1 MWRII
6 CARDGKLRRIH
17 SATIVSD
24 TDRPTADITHT
35 TLSVIVLL
43 LLITSTFWV
52 LSPFLMPILWAS
64 IISVATWP
72 FILRLEAA
80 LGHRRGLAV
89 AIVTATILLIVFVP
103 VTLALATIVSSAQGL
118 TAEIQSLESI
128 ALPAPPSWLQS
139 VPFVGDR
146 IATEWSTI
154 AALGPDERSAALTPY
169 LQTALQWFVAR
180 AGSVGSMLLQFL
192 LTTIITA
199 IMLANG
205 EIVRNGILRFAERL
219 AGRQGRDVAD
229 LAGRA
234 IRGVVLGVVVT
245 ALIQAAF
252 AAIGLVVSGIPAVA
266 LLTAM
271 TLFLCLAQ
279 LGPWLVLGPAVGWLY
294 WSGQSGWGTVLL
306 VFTVISGTIDN
317 FIRPVLIRRGANLPL
332 LLIFAG
338 VIGGLVA
345 LGIIGLFVGPVVLT
359 VTYTLLKA
367 WVSGEE
373 VPQSTAADSP
383 VNVP

>member
-1 MWRII
+1 MR
-6 CARDGKLRRIH
+6 
-17 SATIVSD
+17 D
-24 TDRPTADITHT
+24 TDRPNADITHT
-35 TLSVIVLL
+35 TLAVLVLL
-43 LLITSTFWV
+43 LLIISTFWV

-72 FILRLEAA
+72 FITRLEAA
-80 LGHRRGLAV
+80 LGDRRGLAV
-89 AIVTATILLIVFVP
+89 AMMTATILLIVFVP
-103 VTLALATIVSSAQGL
+103 VLLALATIVSSAQGL
-118 TAEIQSLESI
+118 TAEIQSLQSI
-128 ALPAPPSWLQS
+128 ALPGPPSWLRD
-139 VPFVGDR
+139 VPLVGEK
-146 IATEWSTI
+146 ISTEWRTI
-154 AALGPDERSAALTPY
+154 AALGPDERAAALTPY
-169 LQTALQWFVAR
+169 LQTVLQWFVAR

-205 EIVRNGILRFAERL
+205 EIVRDGILRFAERL
-219 AGRQGRDVAD
+219 AGRQGRDAAA

-245 ALIQAAF
+245 ALIQAAI
-252 AAIGLVVSGIPAVA
+252 AAIGLVLSGIPAAA
-266 LLTAM
+266 LLTAV

-294 WSGQSGWGTVLL
+294 WSGQGGLGTVLL
-306 VFTVISGTIDN
+306 VFMVISGTIDN
-317 FIRPVLIRRGANLPL
+317 FIRPVLIKRGANLPL

-367 WVSGEE
+367 WVTGEE
-373 VPQSTAADSP
+373 TPQSAAADSP
-383 VNVP
+383 LNVS

>member
-1 MWRII
+1 MMVNS
-6 CARDGKLRRIH
+6 AATH
-17 SATIVSD
+17 PATIVRD
-24 TDRPTADITHT
+24 TDRPAVDITHT

-72 FILRLEAA
+72 SILRLEAA
-80 LGHRRGLAV
+80 FGHRRGLAV
-89 AIVTATILLIVFVP
+89 ATVTATILLIVFVP
-103 VTLALATIVSSAQGL
+103 VMLALATIVSSAQGL
-118 TAEIQSLESI
+118 TAEIQSLQSI
-128 ALPAPPSWLQS
+128 ALPGPPSWLQS

-146 IATEWSTI
+146 IATEWRTI

-169 LQTALQWFVAR
+169 VQTALQWFVAR
-180 AGSVGSMLLQFL
+180 AGSVGSMLVQFL

-199 IMLANG
+199 IMLTNG
-205 EIVRNGILRFAERL
+205 EIVRDGILRFAERL
-219 AGRQGRDVAD
+219 AGRQGYDVAV

-245 ALIQAAF
+245 ALIQAAIGG
-252 AAIGLVVSGIPAVA
+252 IGLVVSGIPAAA
-266 LLTAM
+266 LLTAV

-279 LGPWLVLGPAVGWLY
+279 LGPWLVFGPAVGWLY
-294 WSGQSGWGTVLL
+294 WSGQGGLGTVLL

-338 VIGGLVA
+338 VIGGLIT

-359 VTYTLLKA
+359 VTYTLVKA
-367 WVSGEE
+367 WVSGEDA
-373 VPQSTAADSP
+373 PQSAATDSAP
-383 VNVP
+383 NVP

>member
-1 MWRII
+1 MR
-6 CARDGKLRRIH
+6 
-17 SATIVSD
+17 D

-72 FILRLEAA
+72 FILKLEAA
-80 LGHRRGLAV
+80 LGNRRGLAV
-89 AIVTATILLIVFVP
+89 AMMTATILLIVFVP
-103 VTLALATIVSSAQGL
+103 VLLALATIVSSAQGL
-118 TAEIQSLESI
+118 TAEIQSLQSI
-128 ALPAPPSWLQS
+128 ALPGPPSWLQG
-139 VPFVGDR
+139 VPFVGEK
-146 IATEWSTI
+146 ISTEWRTI

-169 LQTALQWFVAR
+169 LQTVLQWFVAR

-205 EIVRNGILRFAERL
+205 EIVRDGILRFAERL
-219 AGRQGRDVAD
+219 AGRQGYDVAV

-245 ALIQAAF
+245 ALIQAAIG
-252 AAIGLVVSGIPAVA
+252 AIGLVVSGIPAAA
-266 LLTAM
+266 LLTAV

-294 WSGQSGWGTVLL
+294 L
-306 VFTVISGTIDN
+306 VGAR
-317 FIRPVLIRRGANLPL
+317 RPGDGASRLHRDLGHHRQLHSSRAHQAGRQPSAPAHLRGCHRGPDCIGHHRSFRRTGRADRHLH
-332 LLIFAG
+332 AVEG
-338 VIGGLVA
+338 VGIGRRDAAERCHGLA
-345 LGIIGLFVGPVVLT
+345 PKRFVTEPP
-359 VTYTLLKA
+359 
-367 WVSGEE
+367 WI
-373 VPQSTAADSP
+373 Q
-383 VNVP
+383 